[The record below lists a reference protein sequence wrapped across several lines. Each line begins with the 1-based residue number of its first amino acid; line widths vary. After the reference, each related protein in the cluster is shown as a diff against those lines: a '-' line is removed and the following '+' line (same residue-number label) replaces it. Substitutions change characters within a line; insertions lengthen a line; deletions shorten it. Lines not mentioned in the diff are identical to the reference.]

1 MSIRIASE
9 IKMVSQSVTRP
20 ANTDAYAVGDVID
33 LAAGAGLT
41 FSAVVR
47 GNGMAGSIVDATL
60 VSSANV
66 SPAIDAVLF
75 LFTAALGTYDNDNAT
90 FTPSDAELLTC
101 IGAVEFKVG
110 DEMPAT
116 IAGDAAGNSITM
128 ASHDF
133 LPLAFVCATTPT
145 PIDDLF
151 GVLTANNAYV
161 PVSAETLTVILKI
174 AQGG

>member
-1 MSIRIASE
+1 MSLKAFGE
-9 IKMVSQSVTRP
+9 TKQVSASVTRP
-20 ANTDAYAVGDVID
+20 ANVTAYTQGDVID
-33 LAAGAGLT
+33 LAVGAGFT

-47 GNGMAGSIVDATL
+47 GNGMAGAIVDATL
-60 VSSANV
+60 ISSANV
-66 SPAIDAVLF
+66 SPAIDAILF
-75 LFTAALGTYDNDNAT
+75 LFTVALGAYDNDNAT

-116 IAGDAAGNSITM
+116 IAADAAGNAITM

-133 LPLAFVCATTPT
+133 LPLGFVCASAV
-145 PIDDLF
+145 DGLF

-161 PVSAETLTVILKI
+161 PVSAEVITIILKV
-174 AQGG
+174 AQGS